1 MSSCYEQMEA
11 CFTCSSDELKRL
23 AVDPEW
29 RVRFAAAV
37 AIGERQDADY
47 IDALEEMLAIED
59 ARPLFTQPVTEFVG
73 VDGDT
78 SLAEQVKPFQVVFP
92 VPADEATQEAWK
104 TRGRVKQ
111 AVLFAIYSIGEANER
126 LIDKLHGY
134 IQDANQDATV
144 KAAAVRA
151 LGKVGG
157 PSSLPYCK
165 EAAAYDEWCTRV
177 EAVKAMGV
185 LSNG

>member
-1 MSSCYEQMEA
+1 MRSCYEQMEA
-11 CFTCSSDELKRL
+11 CFACGSDELKQL
-23 AVDPEW
+23 AVGPEW
-29 RVRFAAAV
+29 RVRYAAAV

-47 IDALEEMLAIED
+47 GDTLEAMLAIED

-73 VDGDT
+73 VNGDT

-111 AVLFAIYSIGEANER
+111 AILFAVYAIGTANER
-126 LIDKLHGY
+126 LIDRLHGY
-134 IQDANQDATV
+134 IRDAGQDATV

-157 PSSLPYCK
+157 PNSLPFCK

-177 EAVKAMGV
+177 EAGKAIGA
-185 LSNG
+185 LTHE